1 MDEGIVEMLEY
12 NQWATR
18 TLIASC
24 RGISDQALDARW
36 APASGSSRELFVH
49 LVGAQQTFAL
59 RCRGRQHEGELNRA
73 SPWPGWE
80 QLARLAD
87 QSSNELIDIARSSEP
102 ADVVDL
108 PWQGKAYR
116 YPVRFFLVHAVSHGV
131 EHRTETKL
139 VLAQQGI
146 ATPDLD
152 AWQYAQAR
160 GHGAEVQP

>member
-18 TLIASC
+18 TLIAAC
-24 RGISDQALDARW
+24 GGLPDEALDAR
-36 APASGSSRELFVH
+36 PAVVSGSPRELFVH
-49 LVGAQQTFAL
+49 VVGGQQTFAL

-73 SPWPGWE
+73 SRWPGWE
-80 QLARLAD
+80 HLARLAD
-87 QSSNELIDIARSSEP
+87 ESSTDLIEIARSSEP
-102 ADVVDL
+102 AAVVDL

-116 YPVRFFLVHAVSHGV
+116 YPVRFFLAHALSHGV
-131 EHRTETKL
+131 EHRTEIKL

-152 AWQYAQAR
+152 AWEYAAFR
-160 GHGAEVQP
+160 GYGAEAS